1 MSQSQTAKRARIL
14 HDYSSNT
21 ADSPS
26 TSAATSDVLASSP
39 LGFTDNDGNN
49 VDENNVE
56 NSDDDDVVI
65 DETHSTPRP
74 KAFDLSKVKMEEKTS
89 DDAPGLYME
98 CSDQAETENT
108 GKEAVEPSTST
119 GQTSITTQTERLI
132 VKAEED
138 EQAEIKKEKIEN
150 DARGMER
157 STADVGS
164 GTEIKTP
171 MEVKRCT
178 SVETSRPNLE
188 KLEEISKENK
198 ISFEQHAKSDV
209 ENQED
214 MASTSKTPHF
224 SDIEID
230 LMPAHEA
237 QKQQDNLLDLLEAT
251 AQERDELKEQV
262 QQKEFKLLELTI
274 KKDCS
279 HQSIQTDPSEEQHYK
294 ALYLKATQSNNKL
307 MQERDELKVKLE
319 ELKIKAEKEAQDK
332 VCQDRSKAE
341 GEGHSST
348 ATGCENVDDE
358 TALQVDFLLRE
369 IDNRNTECQEL
380 RSKVRT

>member
-1 MSQSQTAKRARIL
+1 SQTAKRARTL

-26 TSAATSDVLASSP
+26 TSAATSDVVTSSP
-39 LGFTDNDGNN
+39 LGFTDNNCKN

-98 CSDQAETENT
+98 CNDQVETENT
-108 GKEAVEPSTST
+108 GKEAVEASTST

-138 EQAEIKKEKIEN
+138 EQGEIKKEEIEN
-150 DARGMER
+150 DARRMEP
-157 STADVGS
+157 STAEVGS
-164 GTEIKTP
+164 GTEIKSP
-171 MEVKRCT
+171 MEVEKCT
-178 SVETSRPNLE
+178 SVETSR
-188 KLEEISKENK
+188 LEEISKENK

-209 ENQED
+209 ENQEG
-214 MASTSKTPHF
+214 MASTSKSPSF
-224 SDIEID
+224 SDIVID

-279 HQSIQTDPSEEQHYK
+279 HQSIQTDQSEEQRYK
-294 ALYLKATQSNNKL
+294 TLYLQATQSNKEL
-307 MQERDELKVKLE
+307 TQERDELKVKLQ
-319 ELKIKAEKEAQDK
+319 ELLQIKAEKEAQDK
-332 VCQDRSKAE
+332 VCRDRSKAE
-341 GEGHSST
+341 LEGHSSAAT
-348 ATGCENVDDE
+348 ACENVDDE

-380 RSKVRT
+380 RSK